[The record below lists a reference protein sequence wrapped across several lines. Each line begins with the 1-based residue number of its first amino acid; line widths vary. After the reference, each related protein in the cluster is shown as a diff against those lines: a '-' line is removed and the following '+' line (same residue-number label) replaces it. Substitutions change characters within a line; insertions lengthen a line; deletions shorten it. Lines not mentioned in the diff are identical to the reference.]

1 MEKVADGVWL
11 LRGDLGKSMNV
22 YFLED
27 GDGVVQF
34 DAGTKAM
41 VKAARAA
48 GEELGGVKR
57 VVLGHAHCDHRG
69 TAPSMGVP
77 VHCHPDEVAD
87 AESEAAIDSYMELSE
102 LPLARARLA
111 YPLLMRRWDGG
122 PVGIDGTVEE
132 GDEVAGFRVVHFPGH
147 AHGLIGLWRESD
159 RLALVSDVVY
169 LIDSVRLGKPLPDGR
184 GAASPTPPSAGTTTR
199 RRNRSASWRRSTRR
213 SSAPGTPSRCAA
225 RACARR
231 WNALPRSTEPV
242 VSGPQCSVP
251 TPRRH

>member
-41 VKAARAA
+41 TKAVRQA
-48 GEELGGVKR
+48 GEELGGIKR
-57 VVLGHAHCDHRG
+57 IVLGHAHCDHRG

-77 VHCHPDEVAD
+77 VHCHPDEIAD
-87 AESEAAIDSYMELSE
+87 AESKPAIDSYMELGE

-111 YPLLMRRWDGG
+111 YPVLMRLWDDG

-132 GDEVAGFRVVHFPGH
+132 GDHVAGFEVVHFPGH
-147 AHGLIGLWRESD
+147 ARGLIGLWRESD
-159 RLALVSDVVY
+159 RLAVVSDVIY
-169 LIDSVRLGKPLPDGR
+169 LMDSVRLGKPLPPGEDAVVPHPAFGWDQQKTKESGHKLASLEPR
-184 GAASPTPPSAGTTTR
+184 TVAAGHAKPLHGENLRETLER
-199 RRNRSASWRRSTRR
+199 
-213 SSAPGTPSRCAA
+213 AA
-225 RACARR
+225 
-231 WNALPRSTEPV
+231 EKY
-242 VSGPQCSVP
+242 
-251 TPRRH
+251 